1 MNVRSIKNKSAVFVD
16 YVNSCKADLFALTE
30 TWLGKND
37 DAHRA
42 EITPTGFK
50 LIDLSRNDR
59 RGGGT
64 ALLFKE
70 NLNIQKTAAKE
81 LRSFEYLQ
89 LIVSSGTFKVRVA
102 VLYRPPYSPAH
113 PVTTSTFFTDFADY
127 LEILILSSEP
137 LVITGDFNVHVDDS
151 TNPDATKLLDLLD
164 SLGLCQH
171 VTQST
176 HELGHT
182 VIDLIITRRSDSTI
196 HGWPTTDHLFSDHLT
211 VLTTLRTT
219 KPAITSKERIYRKIK
234 SIDLDTFRND
244 LAVSELCQKTHKE
257 FNELV
262 ECYNKTLT
270 HVLGKHAPLQRK
282 IIHQRQRVPW
292 YSDQVVVQNT
302 GRKNGFTNVCK
313 RCKCVVNLEL

>member
-1 MNVRSIKNKSAVFVD
+1 MNVLSIKNKSVFVD

-42 EITPTGFK
+42 EITNTGFK

-70 NLNIQKTAAKE
+70 NLNIQTTAAKE

-102 VLYRPPYSPAH
+102 VFYRPPYSLAH

-127 LEILILSSEP
+127 LETLILSSEP

-151 TNPDATKLLDLLD
+151 TNPDATKLLYLFD
-164 SLGLCQH
+164 SLGLGQH

-182 VIDLIITRRSDSTI
+182 IIDLIITRRSDSTI

-219 KPAITSKERIYRKIK
+219 KPAITSKERIYGKIK
-234 SIDLDTFRND
+234 SIDLDAFRND
-244 LAVSELCQKTHKE
+244 LAVSELCQK
-257 FNELV
+257 
-262 ECYNKTLT
+262 LT
-270 HVLGKHAPLQRK
+270 RSLKSLL
-282 IIHQRQRVPW
+282 
-292 YSDQVVVQNT
+292 
-302 GRKNGFTNVCK
+302 NVTI
-313 RCKCVVNLEL
+313 RH